1 MHRAL
6 ACCLMVFAMASTAG
20 AHFVFI
26 VPDKDGTSARVVFSD
41 DLSPDENVPI
51 KNIASTKLTLRS
63 GDDKPTALDWK
74 KGENYYDLKL
84 SGKGVRV
91 VQGTTEYGVL
101 TKGKETFL
109 LRYHPRAVVG
119 TPKETMKP
127 DAELPIEIIPVFE
140 SGKLR
145 LLVAAKGKAVADAEV
160 NVMLPDGKKKKV
172 TTDKKGLTDAF
183 DDTGRYAAY
192 VRQNEAKS
200 GEHDGKKYEEI
211 RHYATLVV
219 DLAK

>member
-1 MHRAL
+1 MYRTL
-6 ACCLMVFAMASTAG
+6 ACCLLVFAMASTAG

-26 VPDKDGTSARVVFSD
+26 VPDKDGSTAKVIFSD

-51 KNIASTKLTLRS
+51 KNIASTKLTVRS
-63 GDDKPTALDWK
+63 GDDKPTAL
-74 KGENYYDLKL
+74 ELKTAEHHL
-84 SGKGVRV
+84 ELKVPGKGVRV
-91 VQGTTEYGVL
+91 VQGTTTYGVF

-109 LRYHPRAVVG
+109 LHYHPRAVLG

-127 DAELPIEIIPVFE
+127 DAELPIEIIPVVE

-145 LLVAAKGKAVADAEV
+145 LMVAAKGKAVADAEV
-160 NVMLPDGKKKKV
+160 SVMSPDGKRKKV

-183 DDTGRYAAY
+183 EESGRYGAY
-192 VRQNEAKS
+192 VSQKEAKS
-200 GEHDGKKYEEI
+200 GEHDGKKYDEI

-219 DLAK
+219 DLPK